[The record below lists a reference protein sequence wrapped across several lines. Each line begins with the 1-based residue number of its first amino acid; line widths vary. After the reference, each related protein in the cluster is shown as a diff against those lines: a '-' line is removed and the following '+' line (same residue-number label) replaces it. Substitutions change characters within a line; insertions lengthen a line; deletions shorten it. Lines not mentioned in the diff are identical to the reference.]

1 MTVLPS
7 MSTKTF
13 LLPADFQPT
22 PYSVIIGRG
31 KAFNDAEG
39 NKNLQSIAKTFLPL
53 YINPNNTKQD
63 KTYIVSQIIDI
74 IEVSCPTN
82 AAFIKYVEGGR
93 WSTVDTHTAREK
105 VGYVMVRA
113 WVSFLPYFCTCW
125 FV

>member
-1 MTVLPS
+1 

-39 NKNLQSIAKTFLPL
+39 NKNLQSIARTFLPL

-93 WSTVDTHTAREK
+93 WATVDTHTAREK
-105 VGYVMVRA
+105 VGYVLVR
-113 WVSFLPYFCTCW
+113 VTRIC
-125 FV
+125 